1 MVVHTQPMNTSL
13 LFQTANTDT
22 CSLWVWCVDPISR
35 VFCRKLNR
43 HGWCTLVVPAWV
55 LSYHVSMWVCKC
67 VLVKIEYILATCQ
80 DSMSQWNSWQ
90 WDFTSSNVICMAARH
105 IILSTLTNNWFFYRK
120 QVDVCVY
127 VCTSEVFRNCVWF
140 SYSCVS
146 FSADVG
152 YTLVKFYKKASILSK
167 QM

>member
-22 CSLWVWCVDPISR
+22 WSLWVWCVDPISR

-105 IILSTLTNNWFFYRK
+105 IILSTLTNNWFFIGSRWMY
-120 QVDVCVY
+120 VY
-127 VCTSEVFRNCVWF
+127 TYVPQKCSGTVF
-140 SYSCVS
+140 
-146 FSADVG
+146 G
-152 YTLVKFYKKASILSK
+152 LVVVVFPLVLMLAILWSNST
-167 QM
+167 